1 MAPASI
7 ASALLVAAGC
17 AGCFAEA
24 WVGAERQTLDGQRGT
39 GWVAG
44 ASVGTFWGAESPE
57 RAVIVNGGLATTTR
71 RGGPLERSDADGV
84 HARLDLMATS
94 RLGLTASGDLGWVRT
109 LARDGMT
116 LRQRGR
122 LRGGAV
128 GLAYDAIRRPYN
140 TGTLSLA
147 ATYARWDDLPVALTA
162 VGAEVRFRWLW
173 ASPLA
178 FACNPTDCYEGPRP
192 VEGPGLTGAFLNYT
206 PSALP
211 TPAGAPPRTCRTV
224 ETCSSGR
231 FGMRCSSSTE
241 CS

>member
-1 MAPASI
+1 
-7 ASALLVAAGC
+7 
-17 AGCFAEA
+17 
-24 WVGAERQTLDGQRGT
+24 
-39 GWVAG
+39 
-44 ASVGTFWGAESPE
+44 
-57 RAVIVNGGLATTTR
+57 VI
-71 RGGPLERSDADGV
+71 
-84 HARLDLMATS
+84 RLS
-94 RLGLTASGDLGWVRT
+94 E

-206 PSALP
+206 PAALP

-224 ETCSSGR
+224 ETAAAAGSACAARRARSARERPRARGAAIVAAIIAVIVA
-231 FGMRCSSSTE
+231 STAGAPAASAGPAPLVAVADLCE
-241 CS
+241 HLPHLELCGA